1 MRKRERMEFLL
12 SFLIVMV
19 FMFIG
24 EWVSTITKAYVPSV
38 FVSAVLFTIGFWTIL
53 PKNVVTQS
61 SFGNQFVAVCIP
73 ILLVHLGTMM
83 SFRQLLNQ
91 WRAVTIALAGTLGT
105 VILTLSL
112 GTLFF
117 DWHTVVA
124 AIPPLTGGIVSAVL
138 MTDGLKTA
146 GLTTLVALPVSM
158 FIMHSMIG
166 YPLTSVM
173 LKKEGKRLIKEY
185 QQIPSKQSTKS
196 DYTNQTE
203 NQSSRLLPE
212 KYNTSA
218 FMLAKVAAVG
228 ICAMMLSK
236 WSNDSINS
244 NVIALILGVL
254 GRQIGFLE
262 KDILNQTKVFN
273 WLMYGLLAYVF
284 SQLSITTPSM
294 MGTIIIQILVLI
306 VLGILGMFIA
316 SWILA
321 KPMQMSKEMAFA
333 TSLTALFGF
342 PADYILT
349 SEVINHLTKDKH
361 EQNYLTNHMM
371 PKMLVGG
378 FATVSVASVI
388 IASVFLKLL

>member
-1 MRKRERMEFLL
+1 MEFLL

-19 FMFIG
+19 FMFVG
-24 EWVSTITKAYVPSV
+24 EWASTITKAYVPSV

-53 PKNVVTQS
+53 PKDVVSQA
-61 SFGNQFVAVCIP
+61 SFGSEFIAVSIP

-83 SFRQLLNQ
+83 NLRQLLDQ
-91 WRAVTIALAGTLGT
+91 WRAVTIALTGTLGT
-105 VILTLSL
+105 VVLTLSL
-112 GTLFF
+112 GTLLF
-117 DWHTVVA
+117 DWHTVIA
-124 AIPPLTGGIVSAVL
+124 AIPPLTGGVVSAVL
-138 MTDGLKTA
+138 MTDGLKAA

-185 QQIPSKQSTKS
+185 QTLPDKQAVISKQSSSDDNKS
-196 DYTNQTE
+196 HK
-203 NQSSRLLPE
+203 LIPE

-218 FMLAKVAAVG
+218 FMLSKVAVVG
-228 ICAMMLSK
+228 LLSILLSK
-236 WSNDSINS
+236 WSNDAVNA
-244 NVIALILGVL
+244 NVIALILGVI

-294 MGTIIIQILVLI
+294 MGTIIVQILVLI
-306 VLGILGMFIA
+306 TLGILGMFLA

-321 KPMQMSKEMAFA
+321 KPMKMSKEMAFA

-349 SEVINHLTKDKH
+349 SEVISHLTKDES
-361 EQNYLTNHMM
+361 EQTYLTDRMM

>member
-1 MRKRERMEFLL
+1 MEFLL

-19 FMFIG
+19 FMFVG
-24 EWVSTITKAYVPSV
+24 EWASTITKAYVPSV

-53 PKNVVTQS
+53 PKNVVSQA
-61 SFGNQFVAVCIP
+61 SFGSEFIAVSIP

-83 SFRQLLNQ
+83 NLRQLLDQ
-91 WRAVTIALAGTLGT
+91 WRAVTIALTGTLGT
-105 VILTLSL
+105 VVLTLSL

-117 DWHTVVA
+117 DWHTVIA
-124 AIPPLTGGIVSAVL
+124 AIPPLTGGVVSAVL
-138 MTDGLKTA
+138 MTDGLKAA

-185 QQIPSKQSTKS
+185 QTIPDKQAVISKQSSSDDNKS
-196 DYTNQTE
+196 HK
-203 NQSSRLLPE
+203 LIPE

-218 FMLAKVAAVG
+218 FMLSKVAVVG
-228 ICAMMLSK
+228 LLSILLSK
-236 WSNDSINS
+236 WSNDAVNA
-244 NVIALILGVL
+244 NVIALILGVI

-294 MGTIIIQILVLI
+294 MGTIIVQILVLI
-306 VLGILGMFIA
+306 TLGILGMFLA

-321 KPMQMSKEMAFA
+321 KPMKMSKEMAFA

-349 SEVINHLTKDKH
+349 SEVISHLTKDES
-361 EQNYLTNHMM
+361 EQTYLTDRMM